1 MTSRPAMKD
10 SVTPANENRLCPMS
24 MAGALQKKCC
34 AKSYKIKKYRP
45 TTKAMAA
52 AAAASAA
59 VL

>member
-1 MTSRPAMKD
+1 MKD

-24 MAGALQKKCC
+24 MVGALQKKCC
-34 AKSYKIKKYRP
+34 AKSYKIKKIYRP

-52 AAAASAA
+52 AAASAA

>member
-1 MTSRPAMKD
+1 MKD